1 MSETILLEAKTY
13 TLQQYACNVAHCH
26 PNTVLNRIK
35 KGLMPSN
42 HHVLKGKQYI
52 ITVQPPTGKDFAT
65 NTELAITEFS
75 KLAKVGIKESEER
88 QDFKRALATDLAVK
102 YGISNIKLFK
112 ILSL

>member
-1 MSETILLEAKTY
+1 MNETILLEAKTY
-13 TLQQYACNVAHCH
+13 TLQQYADNVANCSTKTLVRH
-26 PNTVLNRIK
+26 IK
-35 KGLMPSN
+35 SGILPSN

-75 KLAKVGIKESEER
+75 KLAKVGIKESKER
-88 QDFKRALATDLAVK
+88 QDFKRALATDLSVK

-112 ILSL
+112 MLSL

>member
-1 MSETILLEAKTY
+1 
-13 TLQQYACNVAHCH
+13 
-26 PNTVLNRIK
+26 
-35 KGLMPSN
+35 MPSN
-42 HHVLKGKQYI
+42 HRVLKGKQYI

-112 ILSL
+112 MLSL

>member
-1 MSETILLEAKTY
+1 MSETIILEAVPY
-13 TLQQYACNVAHCH
+13 TLLQYACNVAHCH

-52 ITVQPPTGKDFAT
+52 ITVQPPTGKDYAT

-75 KLAKVGIKESEER
+75 KLAKVVKTDTAE
-88 QDFKRALATDLAVK
+88 QKQFKRELATEIAVK

-112 ILSL
+112 MLSL

>member
-1 MSETILLEAKTY
+1 MQETILLEAVPY
-13 TLQQYACNVAHCH
+13 TLLQYACNVAHCH

-65 NTELAITEFS
+65 NTELAVTEFS
-75 KLAKVGIKESEER
+75 KLSKVGLKETPDHL
-88 QDFKRALATDLAVK
+88 QFKRELATDLSIK
-102 YGISNIKLFK
+102 YGITNTKLFK
-112 ILSL
+112 LLSL